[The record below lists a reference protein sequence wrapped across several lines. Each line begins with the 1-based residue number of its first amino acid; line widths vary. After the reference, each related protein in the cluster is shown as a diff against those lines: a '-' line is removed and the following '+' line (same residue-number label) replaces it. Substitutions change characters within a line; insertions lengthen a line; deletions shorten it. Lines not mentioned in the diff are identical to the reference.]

1 MKNDY
6 SFALAQMGDVS
17 EVIELYRSLIGTPG
31 CAWNLDYPDMET
43 VESDIES
50 GSLYMLKYYDKII
63 AAAALGISDELE
75 QINWSIKNPCDLAR
89 FGVQASMQNRGIGTL
104 LLKNVMN
111 AAKERGFDGI
121 RMLVSKKNPSALAL
135 YNKNEFIKC
144 GEIVMHGIDFYCYKI
159 AL

>member
-6 SFALAQMGDVS
+6 SFALAQMADVS
-17 EVIELYRSLIGTPG
+17 EVIELYHSLIGTPG

-50 GSLYMLKYYDKII
+50 GSLYILKYYDKII

-75 QINWSIKNPCDLAR
+75 KINWSIKNPCDLAR

-121 RMLVSKKNPSALAL
+121 RMLVSKKNLSALAL
-135 YNKNEFIKC
+135 YNKNGFIKC
-144 GEIVMHGIDFYCYKI
+144 GEIVMYGIDFYCYKI